1 MKKKIFS
8 ILILIAVAI
17 GFWIFLQKQ
26 AKNSSSIESDTT
38 INGDFK
44 VEEGKRLIIKNNST
58 LTIKG
63 NFDVRGDIECE
74 NGSIRINVGGD
85 ANINDAI
92 TCNIP
97 EITYRDENKIE
108 GISLVFGHSL
118 KLGKDAKIQTNGN
131 VQLVEKDE
139 MLAKN
144 NTELEKIFNEAS
156 ENTGQGQRIGPFIE
170 STEKNANTASLYP
183 FGASPRSQGSI
194 SGKLSSLFA
203 IPSAQ
208 ATSHSITVA
217 GKITVTTPP
226 AGARRIV
233 IFSFPTAQEMNF
245 KNFELIGP
253 NGRRGSDDLDASCRA
268 KGAKGDD
275 AFRMLVL
282 SPNITVN
289 NFTLRLGSGGDGGA
303 ATTKKECKSGE
314 AQGGDGGEPS
324 NFKMIATQDFKIV
337 GAFSIFPGMGGNGG
351 DTKAFGKEGGP
362 SENGG
367 DANAKAGNG
376 GKNNKSLSIQGAVAG
391 TENISFGSA
400 VGGNGGNSI
409 ASPGRGGD
417 GQKCGEKG
425 GDGGKGSSTGGK
437 GGDASLK
444 VSGGATRSPDTED
457 IGGRGG
463 DVETKGGKGGNG
475 GNCDPKGPGGNGGRG
490 GDADSKAG
498 KGGTGTDKNGEDGK
512 NNDQTAGDG
521 GNGGDGCKEGK
532 KGKRGNGIPAGTD
545 GKDGKNLCG
554 QIVKEDKTYISP
566 SPSPSDSLK
575 TSDKK
580 IIKAI
585 KYQGKFLPVDQLIIE
600 NEEGCGAD
608 HWHAKLG
615 AVRATD
621 NSMIGDPGPQ
631 CGYGKV
637 REIPSVDVEVDVNFQ
652 SGVGIQ

>member
-26 AKNSSSIESDTT
+26 SKNSSSIESDTT

-44 VEEGKRLIIKNNST
+44 VEEGKRLVIKNNSS

-85 ANINDAI
+85 ADINDAI

-97 EITYRDENKIE
+97 EVTYRDENTME
-108 GISLVFGHSL
+108 GISLVFSHSL

-131 VQLVEKDE
+131 VQLVEKEE

-144 NTELEKIFNEAS
+144 EAELEKIFNEAA

-170 STEKNANTASLYP
+170 PAEKKANATSLYP
-183 FGASPRSQGSI
+183 FGSPLHSQTAGSR
-194 SGKLSSLFA
+194 KLFSLFT

-208 ATSHSITVA
+208 ATSHAVTVS
-217 GKITVTTPP
+217 GKITVATPP
-226 AGARRIV
+226 AGVRRIV
-233 IFSFPTAQEMNF
+233 LFSFPTAQKMNF
-245 KNFELIGP
+245 EDFELAGP
-253 NGRRGSDDLDASCRA
+253 NGRGGSDDLDASCRA

-289 NFTLRLGSGGDGGA
+289 NFTLRLGSGGNGGNA
-303 ATTKKECKSGE
+303 QTKKECRSGE
-314 AQGGDGGEPS
+314 AQGGEGGEPS
-324 NFKMIATQDFKIV
+324 NFKMIATQDFTIT
-337 GAFSIFPGMGGNGG
+337 GAFTIYPGTGGRGG
-351 DTKAFGKEGGP
+351 DAKAFGKDGGP
-362 SENGG
+362 SENGA

-376 GKNNKSLSIQGAVAG
+376 GKNNKSLSIQGTVAG

-400 VGGNGGNSI
+400 IGGIGGNAV

-425 GDGGKGSSTGGK
+425 GDGGNGSATGGK

-457 IGGRGG
+457 VGGAGG
-463 DVETKGGKGGNG
+463 DAESRGGKGGSG
-475 GNCDPKGPGGNGGRG
+475 GNCDSKGPGGNGGKG
-490 GDADSKAG
+490 GDADSRAG

-512 NNDQTAGDG
+512 NKNQTGGDG
-521 GNGGDGCKEGK
+521 GNGGDGCK
-532 KGKRGNGIPAGTD
+532 KGKAGKGGNGIPTGIG

-554 QIVKEDKTYISP
+554 QEVKKDTTYVSP
-566 SPSPSDSLK
+566 SPAPSDSPK
-575 TSDKK
+575 TFDTKT
-580 IIKAI
+580 IKAI
-585 KYQGKFLPVDQLIIE
+585 KYQNKFLPVDQLIVE
-600 NEEGCGAD
+600 NEAGCGAD
-608 HWHAKLG
+608 HWHAKAG
-615 AVRATD
+615 VVKATD
-621 NSMIGDPGPQ
+621 NSMVGDPGPQ

-637 REIPSVDVEVDVNFQ
+637 QDTPAIEVDVDA
-652 SGVGIQ
+652 SP